1 MSPEPAI
8 REEPGVESLLET
20 DPVADFYTRHP
31 YPPPVENLARARD
44 EWRDG
49 TRERAE
55 FHLYWP
61 AERFRRELDIL
72 VAGCGTW
79 QAAKYALC
87 RPGARVVGIDV
98 SATSIEHTQN
108 LARKYSLDNLEIE
121 QIPLERVG
129 ELGRRFDLVVCTGV
143 LHHLADPEAGLR
155 ALAQALKPAGAM
167 NLMVYA
173 PHGRAGVYLLQ
184 EFCRRIGIGTSD
196 REIDELVETLSY
208 LPRQHPLAATLRAAR
223 DATNAD
229 ALADALLNPRDR
241 AYTVPQLFDLLD
253 CGGLAFARWYAQA
266 PYLPRCGSIATTPHA
281 ARLSELPAREQYAAM
296 ELWRGVMTCHSVVAH
311 RRDARWQD
319 ADIHFDE
326 PVWKNFVPHRLPWT
340 KVVTERVP
348 AGAAAVLLNQ
358 SHAFED
364 LFLVLRRI
372 DRKMFERIDG
382 RRSIAQIAA
391 EADAHDVGRARE
403 LFESLWRHDHVVFER

>member
-1 MSPEPAI
+1 MTPQPAI
-8 REEPGVESLLET
+8 REAPGVGSYLET

-31 YPPPVENLARARD
+31 YPPPVENLDRARD

-61 AERFRRELDIL
+61 AERFRQDLDIL

-87 RPGARVVGIDV
+87 RPAARVVGIDV
-98 SATSIEHTQN
+98 SATSIEHTAK
-108 LARKYSLDNLEIE
+108 LARKYALANLEIE
-121 QIPLERVG
+121 QVPLERVG

-143 LHHLADPEAGLR
+143 LHHLADPAAGLG
-155 ALAQALKPAGAM
+155 ALAQVLKPAGAV

-184 EFCRRIGIGTSD
+184 EFCRRLGIGTSD
-196 REIDELVETLSY
+196 REIDDLVETLSC

-223 DATNAD
+223 DAANAD

-241 AYTVPQLFDLLD
+241 AYTVPQVFDLLERCD
-253 CGGLAFARWYAQA
+253 LAFARWYAQA
-266 PYLPRCGSIATTPHA
+266 PYLSRCGSVATTPHA
-281 ARLSELPAREQYAAM
+281 TRLAELPDREQYAAM

-311 RRDARWQD
+311 RRDARRQN
-319 ADIHFDE
+319 AGIHFDE

-340 KVVTERVP
+340 KVVTERIP
-348 AGAAAVLLNQ
+348 AGAAAVLINQ

-391 EADAHDVGRARE
+391 DADANDAGRVRE
-403 LFESLWRHDHVVFER
+403 LFESLWRYDHVVFER